1 MPAALICSLYDLYE
15 AAMTI
20 NGKLVMIFHVI
31 KPVIFYSLK
40 FASSVRGS
48 GTSRFLGNF
57 RSQERKFPGTLV
69 PGNIRSRE
77 RRFPLGIFAPRSE
90 NTGER
95 KILIPSA
102 GITFDH

>member
-20 NGKLVMIFHVI
+20 NGKLVMIFYVI

-48 GTSRFLGNF
+48 GTSR
-57 RSQERKFPGTLV
+57 SSGTFA
-69 PGNIRSRE
+69 PKNESSRE
-77 RRFPLGIFAPRSE
+77 L
-90 NTGER
+90 
-95 KILIPSA
+95 
-102 GITFDH
+102 